1 MKKVFKKHDAVVV
14 LADLSTND
22 QRIWKELSEMGFG
35 GLPVNQVYPGTPGA
49 EPDVLPTNLTTGIV
63 EEAIEQAAKKG

>member
-1 MKKVFKKHDAVVV
+1 MKEVFEKHDAVVV

-35 GLPVNQVYPGTPGA
+35 GLPVNLVYPGTPGA
-49 EPDVLPTNLTTGIV
+49 KPEVLPTNLTTGIV
-63 EEAIEQAAKKG
+63 QKAIEQAAQQG